1 MSFWSTIQ
9 SIPLLGD
16 VVKVATNAAKDT
28 TARLSA
34 STAKNLSA
42 NDKIAATIEL
52 AAAIEG
58 HAITVTSSPAL
69 IKQAEAAI
77 TSLQKGDAT
86 AYNALV
92 AKIPTTAVAS
102 VDATNSVYSSPDS
115 LLTQIAKAINLNVNL
130 GSDGKVTGSLTAG
143 AAANPT
149 ANILTTIT
157 DAISKYWWILVI
169 AGAAVLIF
177 RRRGRR

>member
-16 VVKVATNAAKDT
+16 VVKVAKKAADDT
-28 TARLSA
+28 TARLNK

-42 NDKIAATIEL
+42 NDKIKATIEL

-58 HAITVTSSPAL
+58 HSTSVTSSASL
-69 IKQAEAAI
+69 IKEIEAAI
-77 TSLQKGDAT
+77 TKLQAGDST
-86 AYNALV
+86 AYDNLV
-92 AKIPTTAVAS
+92 SRIPKSAVAS
-102 VDATNSVYSSPDS
+102 TTATNSVYTNPDS

-130 GSDGKVTGSLTAG
+130 GADGKVTGSLSAG

-149 ANILTTIT
+149 ASAISSIT

-169 AGAAVLIF
+169 VAGAVLIF
-177 RRRGRR
+177 RRGRR